1 MSFILYS
8 KQQCPQCE
16 IAERFL
22 KSNQASYTV
31 IKLGDDLDVDEFK
44 AMFPAKGLPVPR
56 SVPVIYAKEGN
67 TFLYGVKDLMAFFAK
82 KGK

>member
-31 IKLGDDLDVDEFK
+31 IKLGDDLDVD
-44 AMFPAKGLPVPR
+44 
-56 SVPVIYAKEGN
+56 
-67 TFLYGVKDLMAFFAK
+67 
-82 KGK
+82 